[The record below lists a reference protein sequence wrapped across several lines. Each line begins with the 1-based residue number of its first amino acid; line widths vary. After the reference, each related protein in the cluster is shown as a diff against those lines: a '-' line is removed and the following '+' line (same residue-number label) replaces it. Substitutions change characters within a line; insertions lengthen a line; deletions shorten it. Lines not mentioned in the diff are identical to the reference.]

1 MKDEIKFEHAWEKD
15 KIEVEWDGLGNQ
27 SKIDTMETN
36 ILNIRKRQALHRL
49 LQDVILYAQKDPTA
63 KVAQTMIEVDK
74 DGGGAMGVIIKSLLK
89 D

>member
-1 MKDEIKFEHAWEKD
+1 MKDEIKFEHTWEKD
-15 KIEVEWDGLGNQ
+15 KLQVEWDGLGSQ
-27 SKIDTMETN
+27 SKIDIMEAN
-36 ILNIRKRQALHRL
+36 ILNLRKRQALHRL

-63 KVAQTMIEVDK
+63 KVFQTMIEVDE